1 MKLVHI
7 TFETSLTPEELHE
20 LLCTAIHE
28 GNLNSLKQLERQIA
42 DIQSEEVSDLLKGQ
56 K

>member
-28 GNLNSLKQLERQIA
+28 GNLTSLDLLDRKVQDIQLE
-42 DIQSEEVSDLLKGQ
+42 ELKGQ
-56 K
+56 N